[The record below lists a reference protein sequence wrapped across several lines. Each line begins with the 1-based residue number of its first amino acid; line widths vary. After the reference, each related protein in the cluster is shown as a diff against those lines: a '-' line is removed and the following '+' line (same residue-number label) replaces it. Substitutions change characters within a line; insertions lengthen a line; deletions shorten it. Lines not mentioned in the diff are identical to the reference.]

1 MNKKTNSRASFT
13 TKAYLGEEK
22 KQTYMYVHT
31 SYISENNMS
40 KILSL
45 TISIFTW
52 CAWCSLICV
61 TKILNAS
68 EADLVTPFEVRLW
81 LNRHTTGFGKAHKM
95 HLYLHKIHVTIRNEI
110 LRNHEMS
117 RIPALQVM
125 VDFLTHGCWVS
136 KDCCWMTYLKE
147 TLLAK
152 KSTLIWCSTP
162 SSWCHK
168 RLGILTMIM
177 LFSEI

>member
-1 MNKKTNSRASFT
+1 MVS
-13 TKAYLGEEK
+13 E
-22 KQTYMYVHT
+22 HT

-125 VDFLTHGCWVS
+125 VDCLIHGCWVS
-136 KDCCWMTYLKE
+136 KEVLLNDVFKGDLVRGEIHVDVMRHTKQLMPQE
-147 TLLAK
+147 TQDFNHYHVIFRDIAGVG
-152 KSTLIWCSTP
+152 SCS
-162 SSWCHK
+162 S
-168 RLGILTMIM
+168 IQ
-177 LFSEI
+177 

>member
-1 MNKKTNSRASFT
+1 MVS
-13 TKAYLGEEK
+13 E
-22 KQTYMYVHT
+22 HT

-52 CAWCSLICV
+52 CAWCSLLCV

-81 LNRHTTGFGKAHKM
+81 LNRHTTGFAKAHKM
-95 HLYLHKIHVTIRNEI
+95 RLYLHKRHITIRNEI
-110 LRNHEMS
+110 TRNHEMS

-136 KDCCWMTYLKE
+136 EEVLFNDIFKE
-147 TLLAK
+147 DLV
-152 KSTLIWCSTP
+152 S
-162 SSWCHK
+162 
-168 RLGILTMIM
+168 G
-177 LFSEI
+177 EIHIDMMWHT